1 MMSPGHC
8 NGLCF
13 NSVAENYD
21 RYRPGYSE
29 ALFREIASYAKLS
42 CGANVLEIG
51 CGTGKATLP
60 LLRLGY
66 SVTALEPGDALAAVA
81 RRNCTAFQKLHLLPV
96 RFEEFNGEGG
106 SFDMICSATAF
117 HWIPE
122 NVGYPKLFALLKPGG
137 CVALFWNIRC
147 PAPDDPELF
156 ERIQSVYRKYRP
168 ESRPPKRD
176 GLSRYFS
183 CLESL
188 VRRGFQRIQTK
199 VFLENFMLS
208 SEAYLGLLNTYSD
221 HLALPNCIREPFER
235 ELLAVIDQ
243 SGGAL
248 SVENRQELYLAE
260 KD

>member
-1 MMSPGHC
+1 MSPGHC

-13 NSVAENYD
+13 DSVAENYD

-66 SVTALEPGDALAAVA
+66 SVTALEPGEMLASVA
-81 RRNCTAFQKLHLLPV
+81 RRNCAAFQNLRLLPV
-96 RFEEFNGEGG
+96 RFEEFDGEGG
-106 SFDMICSATAF
+106 PFDMICSATAF

-122 NVGYPKLFALLKPGG
+122 NAGYPKLFSLLKPGG
-137 CVALFWNIRC
+137 SVALFWNIRS

-156 ERIQSVYRKYRP
+156 DRIQGVYRKYRP
-168 ESRPPKRD
+168 ERRPPERD
-176 GLSRYFS
+176 GLSRYSS
-183 CLESL
+183 CQESL
-188 VRRGFQRIQTK
+188 ARRGFRRIQTN
-199 VFLENFMLS
+199 VFLENFTVS
-208 SEAYLGLLNTYSD
+208 SEAYLGLLKTYSD
-221 HLALPNCIREPFER
+221 HLALPAGIREAFER
-235 ELLAVIDQ
+235 DLLAVIEQ

-248 SVENRQELYLAE
+248 SVENRQELYLAVKE
-260 KD
+260 